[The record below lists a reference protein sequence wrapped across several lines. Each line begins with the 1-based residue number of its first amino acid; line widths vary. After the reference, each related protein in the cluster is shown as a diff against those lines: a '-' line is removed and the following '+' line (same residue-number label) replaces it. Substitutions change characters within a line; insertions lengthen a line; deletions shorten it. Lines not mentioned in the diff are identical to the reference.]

1 MAASRLCLHGGVGVA
16 TLLLVLESA
25 AWAQVPDQLSPPLD
39 PPGPRQPT
47 LQSVQQQEIQQATAD
62 RSKLEA
68 DRKMREMDRRMN
80 RTLRSVCSGC

>member
-25 AWAQVPDQLSPPLD
+25 AWAQVPDPLSPPL
-39 PPGPRQPT
+39 PRQPT
-47 LQSVQQQEIQQATAD
+47 LQSVQQQEVQQATAD